1 MVAGPVDHRR
11 RGAFRAQRVALA
23 VGGRELEIG
32 GPFPNRSRHRR
43 QAIPS
48 AERGRSER
56 LAQVLRI
63 GER

>member
-1 MVAGPVDHRR
+1 
-11 RGAFRAQRVALA
+11 VALA
-23 VGGRELEIG
+23 VGGRELEVG
-32 GPFPNRSRHRR
+32 GPFPNRSRHRP
-43 QAIPS
+43 QANPS